1 MRSSSPISL
10 FSGPPQRQSGPSAFL
25 VSMVL
30 HGCIFSM
37 MLISMRHVTV
47 VQRIPNRRYMVRML
61 NVRESEATVR
71 YFPQPN
77 AVKPKPSAARHAPSS
92 GGKPGIAK
100 FSPAQQIARN
110 FATPKPAPHTMIQP
124 EVPPDQMVLP
134 QIPQAMVWTAGHIIH
149 PKIVPPVQQQTGA
162 IPAKPSLQQPNQ
174 ELTIAEIPLSS
185 TPFASH
191 APLPVPAS
199 TSPVKVDAP
208 VPAKQLPQTASK
220 DTGET
225 SAARVISMSQ
235 QRIDQGTA
243 ALPVVNEIAEA
254 ETVGS
259 PIAGAAASSLHNGS
273 DNSDSRVNGSGSGQ
287 GASDS
292 GRNGDG
298 FAVHDGSEGGS
309 DSGSGFTVST
319 GSGDYPD
326 SGTNAVDH
334 IVLPKGGKFGMVV
347 VGASPHEDYPETA
360 RLWTGRLVYSV
371 YLQTETDQN
380 WILQYSLPRAM
391 GDDPDPGHPDA
402 PWPYDMMRPN
412 LGYKDVVLVHGFVN
426 PAGRFEQ
433 LSVAYPPQFSQAGML
448 LSALKKWEF
457 RPATNQGQP
466 TMVEVLLIIP
476 GSETD

>member
-1 MRSSSPISL
+1 V
-10 FSGPPQRQSGPSAFL
+10 

-30 HGCIFSM
+30 HGCIFGM
-37 MLISMRHVTV
+37 LLISLRHVTV

-61 NVRESEATVR
+61 NVRESLASAR

-92 GGKPGIAK
+92 GGKAGVSK
-100 FSPAQQIARN
+100 FSRAMQVSRN
-110 FATPKPAPHTMIQP
+110 FETPKPAPQTMIQP
-124 EVPPDQMVLP
+124 EVPPDQMILP

-149 PKIVPPVQQQTGA
+149 PKIVPPVPQPSGA
-162 IPAKPSLQQPNQ
+162 IPVKPSLQQPNQ
-174 ELTIAEIPLSS
+174 ELTIAEIPLTS

-191 APLPVPAS
+191 APLPVPGS

-208 VPAKQLPQTASK
+208 VPAKQLPQTASR
-220 DTGET
+220 DTGE

-235 QRIDQGTA
+235 QSIDQGTA

-254 ETVGS
+254 DAPGS
-259 PIAGAAASSLHNGS
+259 PMPGEAESSLHNGH

-287 GASDS
+287 GAGDS
-292 GRNGDG
+292 GVNGDG
-298 FAVHDGSEGGS
+298 FAVHDGS
-309 DSGSGFTVST
+309 DAGSGPGQGFAVNT

-334 IVLPKGGKFGMVV
+334 IVLPRGGKFGMVV

-380 WILQYSLPRAM
+380 WILQYSMPRTT
-391 GDDPDPGHPDA
+391 GDDLDPGHPDA

-433 LSVAYPPQFSQAGML
+433 LTVAYPPQFSKAGLL

-457 RPATNQGQP
+457 RPATSQGQP

-476 GSETD
+476 GSQAD